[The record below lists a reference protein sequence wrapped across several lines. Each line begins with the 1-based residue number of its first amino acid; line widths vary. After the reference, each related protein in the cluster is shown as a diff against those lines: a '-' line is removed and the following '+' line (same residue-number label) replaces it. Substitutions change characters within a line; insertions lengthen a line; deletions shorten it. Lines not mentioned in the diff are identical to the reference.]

1 MNTRLQPGQESRE
14 ESKDCVRTTKLPE
27 EAAWMIL
34 SDSEEETRGNLGRK
48 TAEKL
53 LPEIGRDAAA
63 AARVTDD
70 GNESDDS
77 VKVMEPPRPVVIN
90 IDESDNEDLPE
101 AVPDVSAP
109 PEQQASGVES
119 SCASTQT
126 FQQKEVDR

>member
-1 MNTRLQPGQESRE
+1 
-14 ESKDCVRTTKLPE
+14 
-27 EAAWMIL
+27 MIL

-48 TAEKL
+48 ASEEL
-53 LPEIGRDAAA
+53 LPEMGRDAAA

-109 PEQQASGVES
+109 PEQQGSGVES